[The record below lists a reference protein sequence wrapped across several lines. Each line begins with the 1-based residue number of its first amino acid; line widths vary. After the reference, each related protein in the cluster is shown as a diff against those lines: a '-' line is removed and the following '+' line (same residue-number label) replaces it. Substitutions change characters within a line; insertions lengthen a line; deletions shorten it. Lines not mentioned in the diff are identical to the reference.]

1 MEIISLRKQKS
12 YSFVNLFGNKLEE
25 KNYNQ
30 KVYINYNNNIKRLKD
45 FDDKKFLKKENENEH
60 VIYEKIIKLHKM
72 KNKKI
77 LSLNKRNSTP
87 NLLKNSIYHKKI
99 IKNTL
104 NVNVNKSMIE
114 NNNNLLS
121 TNITNNIFILEKKQ
135 NKKKEDFNS
144 QRLNNNKNNYIQTFK
159 LDYSLSDKKTNKKE
173 KIPNLKNYCNFNYQ
187 RKKSNLNNIE
197 KINDTFKLN
206 YSITLNKKHRDFNF
220 IPIKSKYLEYNVN

>member
-12 YSFVNLFGNKLEE
+12 YSFVNLFGNKIEE

-30 KVYINYNNNIKRLKD
+30 KVNINYNNNIKRLKD

-72 KNKKI
+72 KNKNF
-77 LSLNKRNSTP
+77 LSLNKRNS
-87 NLLKNSIYHKKI
+87 
-99 IKNTL
+99 